1 MKESHRK
8 GVATILTPSHARA
21 GVRLHLKRWTGAYA
35 GWVLSSEN
43 TDPGSRRRQTDRKA
57 TERCA
62 ITRARRALRSRRPQA
77 RIETPCARTGRPR
90 GHPQPKGGGSGGES
104 DELAT

>member
-1 MKESHRK
+1 MQESHRK

-21 GVRLHLKRWTGAYA
+21 VVRLHLKRWTGAYA

-43 TDPGSRRRQTDRKA
+43 GNPGSRRRQPARKA

-62 ITRARRALRSRRPQA
+62 IAASVPCPA
-77 RIETPCARTGRPR
+77 ESKTPCTHRNSMRENRETR
-90 GHPQPKGGGSGGES
+90 GYPWPKGGGAGWRKR
-104 DELAT
+104 